1 MKKGLAIIVLA
12 TAALSLSAQ
21 TNNPI
26 DVQHYRFELA
36 LSDSSDTIYGKAAIT
51 LQLQTPAS
59 QIRLNL
65 ANSNASG
72 KGMQVLGVT
81 ESGNALTYTHQNN
94 QLLLQLPAT
103 VNIGHVKTF
112 IIEYKGIPADGLI
125 IGKSIHN
132 KRTFFGDNWPN
143 RAHQWL
149 PCNDVPLDKS
159 SLEFIV
165 TAPAHYSVVS
175 NGLKIAEA
183 IFSDSTKRTH
193 WKETVP
199 LPTKV
204 MVIGLADFAVEEAGK
219 VDDIP
224 LYSWV
229 YAEEKDKGFYD
240 YAQAKEILPFFI
252 DYIGPYGYKKLANI
266 QSKTIFGGM
275 ENAGAIF
282 YFEQSVTGN
291 RTIEDLIAHEIAHQW
306 FGNMVTETNFS
317 HLWLSEG
324 FATYMANMYL
334 ESKYGVDSVKRRL
347 ADEREQVV
355 AFAASSNMPV
365 LDTSANYMSLLNANS
380 YQKGGWILHMLRQQV
395 GNAVFR
401 KIIQTYYA
409 EFAGKNANTDNFVAV
424 AEAVSG
430 KKLKAFFT
438 QWLTQPGI
446 PILQTTF
453 SHNAAKRMV
462 TITLEQ
468 MQPALFSFPL
478 ELVWKDFK
486 RNPAYKTVQIT
497 KRKQS
502 FSFRE
507 PTTRAFDLQLDP
519 HTKLLWTAYVKEE

>member
-1 MKKGLAIIVLA
+1 MKKGVAIIVFA
-12 TAALSLSAQ
+12 IAAFNLSAQ
-21 TNNPI
+21 TINPI
-26 DVQHYRFELA
+26 DVQHYRFA
-36 LSDSSDTIYGKAAIT
+36 LSLSDGSDTLYGQANIT
-51 LQLQTPAS
+51 VQLKTS
-59 QIRLNL
+59 SSETILDL
-65 ANSNASG
+65 ANVQADG
-72 KGMQVLGVT
+72 RGMQVISVQENGQ
-81 ESGNALTYTHQNN
+81 SLTYIHQND
-94 QLLLQLPAT
+94 QLRIQWPT
-103 VNIGHVKTF
+103 VAKAGDNKTF
-112 IIEYKGIPADGLI
+112 TVQYKGIPADGLI
-125 IGKSIHN
+125 IGKSIVN

-149 PCNDVPLDKS
+149 PCNDVPLDKA

-175 NGLKIAEA
+175 NGLKIAEE
-183 IFSDSTKRTH
+183 ILPDSTKRTH
-193 WKETVP
+193 WKENVP

-240 YAQAKEILPFFI
+240 YALAREILPFFI

-282 YFEQSVTGN
+282 YFEQSVTGK

-306 FGNMVTETNFS
+306 FGNMVTEINFS

-347 ADEREQVV
+347 AEERAQVA
-355 AFAASSNMPV
+355 AFAASSQMPV

-395 GNAVFR
+395 GNTVFR

-409 EFAGKNANTDNFVAV
+409 QFAGKNASSADFVAV

-430 KKLKAFFT
+430 KKLKAFFK

-453 SHNAAKRMV
+453 THNTAKSMV
-462 TITLEQ
+462 TITVEQ

-478 ELVWKDFK
+478 ELVWKGFK
-486 RNPAYKTVQIT
+486 YNPNYATVQIT
-497 KRKQS
+497 KRKQV
-502 FSFRE
+502 FSFKE
-507 PTTRAFDLQLDP
+507 PTKRAFDLQLDP
-519 HTKLLWTAYVKEE
+519 YTKLLWAPYLKAE

>member
-1 MKKGLAIIVLA
+1 MKKGLAILVLV
-12 TAALSLSAQ
+12 TAAFRLSAQ
-21 TNNPI
+21 TTNPI
-26 DVQHYRFELA
+26 DVQHYRFELSI
-36 LSDSSDTIYGKAAIT
+36 SDVHDTIAGRATITVQLRKPAAE
-51 LQLQTPAS
+51 LVLD
-59 QIRLNL
+59 L
-65 ANSNASG
+65 ANVNASG
-72 KGMQVLGVT
+72 KGMQVLSVR
-81 ESGNALTYTHQNN
+81 EADLALSYVHQNDK
-94 QLLLQLPAT
+94 LRLQLKEKAKAGDT
-103 VNIGHVKTF
+103 KT
-112 IIEYKGIPADGLI
+112 ITIQYKGIPADGLI
-125 IGKSIHN
+125 IGKSIFN

-175 NGLKIAEA
+175 NGLKVGEEMLP
-183 IFSDSTKRTH
+183 DSPKRTH
-193 WKETVP
+193 WQETVP

-219 VDDIP
+219 VDNIP

-229 YAEEKDKGFYD
+229 YSEEKDKGFYD
-240 YAQAKEILPFFI
+240 YAQAREILPFFI

-282 YFEQSVTGN
+282 YFEQSVTGK

-334 ESKYGVDSVKRRL
+334 ESKYGVDSVIRRL
-347 ADEREQVV
+347 AEERAQVV
-355 AFAASSNMPV
+355 AFAASSRMPV

-380 YQKGGWILHMLRQQV
+380 YQKGAWILHMLRQQV
-395 GNAVFR
+395 GNTVFR

-409 EFAGKNANTDNFVAV
+409 QFAGKNASSADFVAV

-438 QWLTQPGI
+438 QWLTKPGL
-446 PILQTTF
+446 PILR
-453 SHNAAKRMV
+453 SSLIHNKGLV
-462 TITLEQ
+462 TITIEQ
-468 MQPALFSFPL
+468 MQPDLFDFPL
-478 ELVWKDFK
+478 EVVWKGFK
-486 RNPAYKTVQIT
+486 NDPNYKTVQIN

-502 FSFRE
+502 FSFKQS
-507 PTTRAFDLQLDP
+507 TTRAFDLQLDP
-519 HTKLLWTAYVKEE
+519 HTKLLWAAYEEKGE

>member
-1 MKKGLAIIVLA
+1 MKIGLLMVVLA
-12 TAALSLSAQ
+12 TAALGSAAQ

-26 DVQHYRFELA
+26 DVQHYRFELS
-36 LSDSSDTIYGKAAIT
+36 LSDASDTLYGKAVIT
-51 LQLQTPAS
+51 VQLKAAS
-59 QIRLNL
+59 GETIFDL
-65 ANSNASG
+65 ANVQASG
-72 KGMQVLGVT
+72 KGMQVLSVDEDGQPLPYIHL
-81 ESGNALTYTHQNN
+81 NDKLR
-94 QLLLQLPAT
+94 LQLPT
-103 VNIGHVKTF
+103 VAKAGDTKTF
-112 IIEYKGIPADGLI
+112 AVQYKGIPADGLI
-125 IGKSIHN
+125 IGKSTFN

-175 NGLKIAEA
+175 NGVKMAEE
-183 IFSDSTKRTH
+183 ILPDNTKRTH
-193 WKETVP
+193 WKEDVP

-204 MVIGLADFAVEEAGK
+204 MVIGMADFAVEEAGK
-219 VDDIP
+219 VDNIP

-252 DYIGPYGYKKLANI
+252 DYIGPYGYKKLANV

-282 YFEQSVTGN
+282 YFEQSVTGK

-324 FATYMANMYL
+324 FATYMANLYL
-334 ESKYGVDSVKRRL
+334 ESKYGVDSVRRRL
-347 ADEREQVV
+347 GEERAQVV
-355 AFAASSNMPV
+355 AFAAGSNMPV

-380 YQKGGWILHMLRQQV
+380 YQKGGWILHMLRQQL

-401 KIIQTYYA
+401 KIIQTYYQK
-409 EFAGKNANTDNFVAV
+409 FAGKNASSADFVDV

-446 PILQTTF
+446 PILRTSF
-453 SHNAAKRMV
+453 AHNAAKKMV
-462 TITLEQ
+462 TVTVEQ

-478 ELVWKDFK
+478 ELVWKGFK
-486 RNPAYKTVQIT
+486 YNPTHKTVQIT
-497 KRKQS
+497 KRKHS
-502 FSFRE
+502 FSFKE
-507 PTTRAFDLQLDP
+507 FTTRAFDLQLDP
-519 HTKLLWTAYVKEE
+519 NTKLLWAPDVKAE

>member
-1 MKKGLAIIVLA
+1 MKKGLAIVVLA

-26 DVQHYRFELA
+26 DVQHYSFELS
-36 LSDSSDTIYGKAAIT
+36 LSDASDTLDGNATITAQLKAPSGETI
-51 LQLQTPAS
+51 LDLAS
-59 QIRLNL
+59 VQGN
-65 ANSNASG
+65 G
-72 KGMQVLGVT
+72 KGMQVLSVQENGQPL
-81 ESGNALTYTHQNN
+81 SYIHQNN
-94 QLLLQLPAT
+94 KLRIQLST
-103 VNIGHVKTF
+103 VAKAGDTKTF
-112 IIEYKGIPADGLI
+112 TVQYKGIPADGLI
-125 IGKSIHN
+125 IGKSIFN

-175 NGLKIAEA
+175 NGLKIAETMLT
-183 IFSDSTKRTH
+183 DSTKRTH

-224 LYSWV
+224 LSSWV

-282 YFEQSVTGN
+282 YFEQSVTGK

-334 ESKYGVDSVKRRL
+334 ESKYGADSVKRRL
-347 ADEREQVV
+347 AEERTQVV
-355 AFAASSNMPV
+355 DFAASSNMPV

-380 YQKGGWILHMLRQQV
+380 YQKGGWILHMLRQQL

-401 KIIQTYYA
+401 QVIQTYYTQ
-409 EFAGKNANTDNFVAV
+409 FAGKNASSNDFIAV

-446 PILQTTF
+446 PILRTTF
-453 SHNAAKRMV
+453 AHNVAKKTV
-462 TITLEQ
+462 TITVEQ
-468 MQPALFSFPL
+468 MQPALFGFPL
-478 ELVWKDFK
+478 ELVWKNFK
-486 RNPAYKTVQIT
+486 QDPIYKTVQISG
-497 KRKQS
+497 RKHS
-502 FSFRE
+502 FSFKE
-507 PTTRAFDLQLDP
+507 PTTRATDLRLDP
-519 HTKLLWTAYVKEE
+519 QTKLLWTPYVKPE